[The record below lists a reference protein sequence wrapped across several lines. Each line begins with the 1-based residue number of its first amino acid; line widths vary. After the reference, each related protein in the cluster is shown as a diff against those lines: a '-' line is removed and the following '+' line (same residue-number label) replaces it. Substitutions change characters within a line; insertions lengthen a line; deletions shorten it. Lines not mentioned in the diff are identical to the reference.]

1 MTFLLNS
8 TSNLSSDG
16 WKLPAE
22 GINGS
27 CVRSA
32 GKWGA
37 GSEGAGGRK
46 ARWGSASLQR

>member
-27 CVRSA
+27 CEKECRQEGGGVKKLVA
-32 GKWGA
+32 GKPD
-37 GSEGAGGRK
+37 GS
-46 ARWGSASLQR
+46 SASFQG